1 MGEALAESRPTGGV
15 STDAS
20 VVCRPDSSLLPF
32 SAQMSGLSID
42 VRPGLTLRF
51 YKPNLSFM

>member
-42 VRPGLTLRF
+42 VRPV
-51 YKPNLSFM
+51 

>member
-32 SAQMSGLSID
+32 SAQMSGVSID
-42 VRPGLTLRF
+42 VRRGLTLRF
-51 YKPNLSFM
+51 YKPNLSLM

>member
-1 MGEALAESRPTGGV
+1 MGEALAESRPTGDV

-42 VRPGLTLRF
+42 VRPGLTWRF
-51 YKPNLSFM
+51 YKPSVSFM